1 MQAEIDVRRK
11 KIAILGLGGT
21 IAGRSSHPGD
31 NLGYS
36 AGEIAVTDL
45 LQSLPASDL
54 VSFDVVSVQVAQ
66 LDSKD
71 MDFSV
76 WRRLLLVV
84 GQHLAQADVDAVVI
98 THGTDTLEETAWFLH
113 LALDPGLTAA
123 KPVVLTCAM
132 RPASSRSADGPQN
145 LLDAL
150 AVARLPQ
157 ARGVVAVCT
166 GAIHAAADVQK
177 VHTYRL
183 QAFDS
188 GDAGALGY
196 VEEGSVRM
204 LRAWPTPPAQR
215 SCKAASDIAASD
227 AWPRVEVV
235 LNDAGADGHVVD
247 ALIEH
252 GLRVGR
258 SVRGIVVAGTGNGT
272 VHVALEGALCRAQEA
287 GVRVVRSTRCAY
299 GRVLPLVDQVLADS
313 AGMSPVKARIAMLLA
328 LI

>member
-1 MQAEIDVRRK
+1 M
-11 KIAILGLGGT
+11 
-21 IAGRSSHPGD
+21 
-31 NLGYS
+31 
-36 AGEIAVTDL
+36 
-45 LQSLPASDL
+45 
-54 VSFDVVSVQVAQ
+54 
-66 LDSKD
+66 
-71 MDFSV
+71 
-76 WRRLLLVV
+76 RRLLLVV

-113 LALDPGLTAA
+113 LALDPCLTAA

-196 VEEGSVRM
+196 VEEGD
-204 LRAWPTPPAQR
+204 PF
-215 SCKAASDIAASD
+215 D
-227 AWPRVEVV
+227 
-235 LNDAGADGHVVD
+235 DAGIPHMAM
-247 ALIEH
+247 
-252 GLRVGR
+252 R
-258 SVRGIVVAGTGNGT
+258 
-272 VHVALEGALCRAQEA
+272 
-287 GVRVVRSTRCAY
+287 
-299 GRVLPLVDQVLADS
+299 
-313 AGMSPVKARIAMLLA
+313 KRI
-328 LI
+328 